1 MALKLGV
8 NSINKLYLGSTAINK
23 AYLGA
28 TVVFSGG
35 GAVPFS
41 PASLFA
47 GGQKGLWLEV
57 VKSVGFDPASL
68 FAGSTEGALFDPSD
82 LSTLFQDSA
91 GTTPVTASGQPVGKM
106 LDKSGNGNHA
116 TQATYSKRPTYTEGG
131 GLSWLAFDGV
141 DDAMVTG
148 AIDFTGTDK
157 VGIFTGTQKD
167 DNSTR
172 MVAELSASVIGNNG
186 SFFMLTSSTYASN
199 ARGDAN
205 LSPNQRA
212 DTNTVSGANT
222 SVITALSDIPAD
234 STIIRRNGSQEGE
247 ATGDKGGGNFG
258 NYPLYIGSRDNS
270 SLFLKGKLYGLI
282 IPGKLASAGEIASTE
297 AYMASKTGVTL

>member
-1 MALKLGV
+1 MMQ
-8 NSINKLYLGSTAINK
+8 
-23 AYLGA
+23 
-28 TVVFSGG
+28 SGG
-35 GAVPFS
+35 FS

-47 GGQKGLWLEV
+47 GG
-57 VKSVGFDPASL
+57 
-68 FAGSTEGALFDPSD
+68 TEGAWYDPSD
-82 LSTLFQDSA
+82 KGTLFQDSA

-116 TQATYSKRPTYTEGG
+116 TQATSSKRPTYTEGG

-141 DDAMVTG
+141 DDAMATG

-157 VGIFTGTQKD
+157 VSIFTGTQKD

-172 MVAELSASVIGNNG
+172 MVAELSFTFVGNNG
-186 SFFMLTSSTYASN
+186 AFFMLTSSTYGST
-199 ARGDAN
+199 ARGNAGP
-205 LSPNQRA
+205 SGNQRA

-234 STIIRRNGSQEGE
+234 STIIRRNGVQEGE
-247 ATGDKGGGNFG
+247 STGDKGGGNFG
-258 NYPLYIGSRDNS
+258 NYVLNIGARDGS
-270 SLFLKGKLYGLI
+270 SLLLKGKLYGLI
-282 IPGKLASAGEIASTE
+282 ITGKLASAGEIASTE

>member
-1 MALKLGV
+1 MALKLGA
-8 NSINKLYLGSTAINK
+8 NSINKLYFGSTPINK

-28 TVVFSGG
+28 GILFSGG
-35 GAVPFS
+35 FS

-47 GGQKGLWLEV
+47 GGQEGLWLEV
-57 VKSVGFDPASL
+57 VKPGGLYPASL
-68 FAGSTEGALFDPSD
+68 FAGGTEGAWYDPSD

-91 GTTPVTASGQPVGKM
+91 GTTPVTASGQPVGLM
-106 LDKSGNGNHA
+106 LDKSGNDNHA
-116 TQATYSKRPTYTEGG
+116 TQAISAKRPIYTEGS

-141 DDAMVTG
+141 GDTMATA

-157 VGIFTGTQKD
+157 VSIFTGTQKD

-172 MVAELSASVIGNNG
+172 MVAELSSTFVGNEG
-186 SFFMLTSSTYASN
+186 SFFMLTSLTYGSTS
-199 ARGDAN
+199 RGDA
-205 LSPNQRA
+205 SVSSNQRV

-247 ATGDKGGGNFG
+247 STGDKGAGNFG
-258 NYPLYIGSRDNS
+258 NYPLYIGSRNNS
-270 SLFLKGKLYGLI
+270 SLFLNGKLYGLI

>member
-1 MALKLGV
+1 MRLTTALNMTSTPV
-8 NSINKLYLGSTAINK
+8 FYSRGSR
-23 AYLGA
+23 
-28 TVVFSGG
+28 SGG
-35 GAVPFS
+35 FS
-41 PASLFA
+41 IADLFA
-47 GGQKGLWLEV
+47 SSEQ
-57 VKSVGFDPASL
+57 
-68 FAGSTEGALFDPSD
+68 GAWYDPSD
-82 LSTLFQDSA
+82 IDTLFQDSA
-91 GTTPVTASGQPVGKM
+91 GTTPVTASGQPVGLM
-106 LDKSGNGNHA
+106 FDKSGNGNHA
-116 TQATYSKRPTYTEGG
+116 TQATAAKRPIYTEGS
-131 GLSWLAFDGV
+131 GLAWLAFDGV
-141 DDAMVTG
+141 DDAMATG

-157 VGIFTGTQKD
+157 VIIFTGTQKD

-186 SFFMLTSSTYASN
+186 SFFMLTSSTYASS

-205 LSPNQRA
+205 LFSNQRA

-258 NYPLYIGSRDNS
+258 NHVLNIGSRDNS
-270 SLFLKGKLYGLI
+270 SLFLNGKLYGLI